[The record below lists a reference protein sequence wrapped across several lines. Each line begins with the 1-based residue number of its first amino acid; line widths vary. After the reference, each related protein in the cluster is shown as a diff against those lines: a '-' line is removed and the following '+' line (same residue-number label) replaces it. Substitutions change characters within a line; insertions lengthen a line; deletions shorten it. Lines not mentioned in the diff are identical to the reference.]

1 MARLSLGPPSGQTF
15 PTLFQ
20 AGKLLSALMINNPA
34 LPSPV
39 IPGPNETITTHSLM
53 ETIKANLFIDVN
65 SLLANI
71 VLATKSPD
79 GLIDWIEL
87 KPKFHGSI
95 VKSKSKI
102 APTKEAIFQ
111 FLINLLNG
119 RATCNAFF
127 HEMKTAMAPK
137 HANRERKKKSEV
149 NLNAN
154 SAEAKKTPPD
164 SNPAI
169 ATATSLTRTPTQV
182 NHPPKLEVFPQLQVP
197 VVNHKP
203 ETMKSR
209 CPGIQNHPA
218 CEECHTRPAA
228 GIKLN
233 RYPKCTVHRFH
244 RNRDTYIDGYT
255 DYTCYCAEDYDQRH
269 TPSTI

>member
-1 MARLSLGPPSGQTF
+1 
-15 PTLFQ
+15 
-20 AGKLLSALMINNPA
+20 MINNPA

-39 IPGPNETITTHSLM
+39 IPGPNETSTTHLM
-53 ETIKANLFIDVN
+53 EIIEVNLFIDVN
-65 SLLANI
+65 SLSANI

-79 GLIDWIEL
+79 GLIDWIKL

-102 APTKEAIFQ
+102 APTKEALFQ

-119 RATCNAFF
+119 RATW
-127 HEMKTAMAPK
+127 
-137 HANRERKKKSEV
+137 RKSKGTEKLKVQVENTEKSEV

-154 SAEAKKTPPD
+154 SVEVKKTPPD
-164 SNPAI
+164 LNPAI

-182 NHPPKLEVFPQLQVP
+182 NHPPDLEVFPQPQVP
-197 VVNHKP
+197 VVNHEP
-203 ETMKSR
+203 EMMKSR

-218 CEECHTRPAA
+218 CKECHTRPAA

-233 RYPKCTVHRFH
+233 CYPKCTVHCFH

-255 DYTCYCAEDYDQRH
+255 NYTCYCAEDYDQRH
-269 TPSTI
+269 TPSSI